1 MTLLRLDRVALR
13 VFPKIIEA
21 PDFNRIRLIL
31 GHSTKPLRL
40 SLPHHRGLEV
50 ILDHDAWLVVDSL
63 KGDEPVLAWTAF
75 KRPHTALHEPVN
87 CEVRLYHTH
96 AGLIMGSALE
106 ALIGA
111 MRDRDSGLHVST
123 E

>member
-1 MTLLRLDRVALR
+1 MTRLRTDHVALR

-40 SLPHHRGLEV
+40 SLPNHRGLEV
-50 ILDHDAWLVVDSL
+50 ILDDDAWLVVDTL

-75 KRPHTALHEPVN
+75 KRPHTALHEPVH
-87 CEVRLYHTH
+87 CEVRLYHMH
-96 AGLIMGSALE
+96 AGLIMGTALD
-106 ALIGA
+106 ALIGGMHA
-111 MRDRDSGLHVST
+111 QEVRH
-123 E
+123 

>member
-1 MTLLRLDRVALR
+1 MTHLRLDHVALR
-13 VFPKIIEA
+13 IFPKMIEA

-31 GHSTKPLRL
+31 AHSAKPLRL
-40 SLPHHRGLEV
+40 SLPRHRGLEV
-50 ILDHDAWLVVDSL
+50 ILDQDAWLVVDSL

-106 ALIGA
+106 ALLGA
-111 MRDRDSGLHVST
+111 MRDRDPGPRIST

>member
-1 MTLLRLDRVALR
+1 MTLPLDHVALR

-31 GHSTKPLRL
+31 GHSPKPLRL

-75 KRPHTALHEPVN
+75 KRPHSALHEPVN
-87 CEVRLYHTH
+87 CEVHLYHMH

-106 ALIGA
+106 ALIDA
-111 MRDRDSGLHVST
+111 MRDRDPGFRLSP

>member
-40 SLPHHRGLEV
+40 SLPHHRGLDV
-50 ILDHDAWLVVDSL
+50 ILDDEAWLVVDSL

-75 KRPHTALHEPVN
+75 KRPHTALHEPVS

-96 AGLIMGSALE
+96 AGLIMGTALE
-106 ALIGA
+106 ALIGV
-111 MRDRDSGLHVST
+111 MRAQEARH
-123 E
+123 